1 MAPAADRQHHHHRRV
16 SACSFRARVIKDI
29 YRANT
34 RPVPGF
40 PQENVGTVDDF
51 LYSGIVTVTLTY

>member
-1 MAPAADRQHHHHRRV
+1 MLVPGAGY
-16 SACSFRARVIKDI
+16 KDI

-40 PQENVGTVDDF
+40 PQEEVGPVDDF
-51 LYSGIVTVTLTY
+51 LYSGIVTMTLTF